1 MAKKKSRK
9 RPARREKGRAGCMWG
24 LINMFDFRQGRFT
37 QKMIS
42 DRKRESGRLSVG
54 DEYSR
59 SRYNLQ
65 TEFQENHKVPDTGCA
80 DKSNGGKIDRGKNDI
95 RRSVRVL
102 MEEEM
107 SEMQRP
113 NRISRTKS
121 NETRSDSGRGRYT
134 EKNLMQENKTY
145 KVAGSHASG
154 SLETDDTH
162 YADIME
168 VYSRNLNSNKELLL
182 KHLHEQKLILV
193 KHIHDVQSDQA
204 EEMASIELPKILER
218 RKVVDDVIISQQ
230 CESLVG
236 SQQLHKHG
244 MSIFFRKKEKIQSNK
259 SLKDSDQDVDHIVL
273 LKPSS
278 SNVQNPKSVVNL
290 STSPHCQNS
299 FRSQGE
305 SERTS
310 FHFSL
315 REMKRRLKQAIG
327 DDKKERRSIS
337 RDGVLHRIPQGFQGL
352 GDTVERIVVD
362 DVKENLCHKT
372 TDNSQRRSE
381 TSAGPQRRENKGKSN
396 GFQLNIGSE
405 VTSSRAYRIQ
415 KEAKKRLADLLSI
428 KDGDMD
434 LQSRLVHK
442 PLGRILSLPDY
453 NLLSPRFSPG
463 RDPRFSPRR
472 EIKCSP
478 TREKEPIFVP
488 QPIKFSSLQKAK
500 QEVTASPLIWSM
512 ENLESSSVTNEESG
526 IELQVPNLI
535 PGLSEGDHDMIS
547 QEGLCIKDDKNPE
560 ARFVGV
566 CLRVQSGFDDTW
578 SKVTSGVSLNGAQ
591 TASTIAVV
599 MPEAVCR
606 QLRGEMQRSTT
617 SCGGGVSNSST
628 GGTSSRDSGRADSSF
643 SSSNY
648 SLNPRRPLL
657 PTPYKLKCDKE
668 SLNSRLGPPDFY
680 PQTPNCPEE
689 TLTREYLQAG
699 YKDSVEGIEEAKEI
713 QLTHLGALPKPNILK
728 CKEAIRKRLR
738 AINESRAQKRKAGQV
753 YGVPLSGSLL
763 SKPGG
768 FPEQR
773 PCGEDFRKKWIEIKP
788 VVTGVSPGVTDKAQ
802 RSELW
807 TKDVIEYLQYLLD
820 DFFPKDGSLPA
831 LQIRDQTLQPVLV
844 GTVQQKADFVQA
856 IPDMGE
862 PSLQF
867 KWWYM
872 VQILQWH
879 NEEGLLLP
887 SLIIDWVL
895 SQLQEKEFLE
905 ALELLLPIIFSVI
918 ETIAL
923 SQTYVRIFVDV
934 ALRFIH
940 DLSPGASS
948 SSDNPRRACIASAMV
963 DILRYL
969 ILAVPDTFVALDC
982 FPLPVCLVVDMI
994 DRKVS
999 FLKVNGAIDKSHHSL
1014 GEYVNMYNSKQEGV
1028 YYRCQSI
1035 GFIISSLQKCA
1046 ANLGKIVN
1054 PGLQGHGVVKIV
1066 QVLDKT
1072 IVQGDVRGAFQCL
1085 FDDQYDGGMQETW
1098 IAEVSPLLRSSMKWI
1113 RTDSLS
1119 MIHSVFFLCEWAT
1132 CDFRD
1137 FRTAPPRNMKFT
1149 GHEDFSNVYVA
1160 VLLLKLKMEDMRS
1173 LSKNQRYL
1181 GAGNIAKVTTAHD
1194 SFVDY
1199 LSGSKNL
1206 KMPAESEDR
1215 SDIFQSPGPLHDI
1228 VVCWLDQHEV
1238 GKGES
1243 FKRLHV
1249 FIMELIRFGIFY
1261 PPAYVR
1267 QLIVSGIMDRNETI
1281 DDQNRQKRH
1290 YQIIKQLPVNLFDV
1304 LEEARIAEVPMLIDA
1319 RHVYKTERR
1328 LILNGLIGG
1337 HSDCL
1342 KADNSTLNY
1351 FMCKPK
1357 DNATVVWDGTTP
1369 SSMDSWRNS
1378 PAVVTDSP
1386 CVRHLK
1392 AKTQIAEMKAAIS
1405 VLLHLPN
1412 SYSAP
1417 LDESQASLKRP
1428 SGSLATKIDLMEG
1441 TLGCDECRKMKR
1453 QKPNDERSS
1462 RQGFLSNHSD
1472 DEDTWWVRKGPKS
1485 IESFK
1490 VELPN
1495 NKSTKQTSRGRQ
1507 KIVRKT
1513 QSLAQLQAARIE
1525 GSQGASTS
1533 HICDNKVVC
1542 PHHKTVTEVETPK
1555 GTDRLRV
1562 SHLGDIGKSLKGL
1575 RWSEKRCI
1583 TVWLIKSIKLLV
1595 EGSEKAAAKVSHSS
1609 GLLCP
1614 DDNNGP
1620 QWILGEEELLSI
1632 LYVLDVSSDLF
1643 AAVKFLLWLFPRVFN
1658 ASSSASHV
1666 GRNILMMPKNKE
1678 YNICEVSEAFI
1689 LSSLQRYENII
1700 VASDLLPEVLSIAM
1714 HRAGAVVASNVRSP
1728 GSLTFLYGRNLLKKY
1743 GNVSSVVK
1751 WVKNFKATCDQRIFA
1766 ELETVRPMGG
1776 DLGFSVGNTNGSED
1790 FDDYI
1795 RQKICGRISRVPG
1808 MKEIVQKHIEEA
1820 VHSLYGR
1827 ERNYFSAATLR
1838 GPGLEKVDDGYHIA
1852 QRIVLGLVDCIR
1864 QNGVSAHEGDL
1875 SLVASAVS
1883 AIVSNVGSVV
1893 AKMPDFTV
1901 NNNFTSFPSTG
1912 SSLYCVRRIIHIHVL
1927 CLRLLKE
1934 ALGERQVQ
1942 VFEITLATEASSTV
1956 SGTLG
1961 PGKALRSQ
1969 FHPDG
1974 LDIQQFIRNS
1984 RSSSNGVSHSVGAF
1998 KVDNSIELYV
2008 HWFMILIG
2016 NCRTVADGLVAALLD
2031 ESYIL
2036 ALSRMQRMLPLSL
2049 VFPPAYSIF
2058 AMVIWRPYILKGNG
2072 ATCEDSQSYQFLSAA
2087 IGDAIR
2093 HPPFRD
2099 VCLRDTCALYD
2110 LLSSDASDSEFAAL
2124 LELHGPDKHMKTMAF
2139 VPLRARLFLSA
2150 IVDSKMP
2157 QFTLLKDDG
2166 SFFSGHHESQSL
2178 ENEKKP
2184 LDQLVHVLDT
2194 LQPAKFH
2201 WQWVELRLLLNEQTL
2216 IEKIEAG
2223 NVSLVDAI
2231 RSMSPKNEDVSL
2243 SENENSFSM
2252 IVMTRLLVRPDA
2264 APLYSEVLHLLGR
2277 SMEEKLLMHVKW
2289 LLAGSDV
2296 LLGRKSIQ
2304 QRLMSVAL
2312 NKRFSIKSQFWKPWG
2327 WSTSTCEATVNR
2339 GEKRKQEAT
2348 SIEEGEF
2355 VEEGIDN
2362 KKSGKIQMPDAEIIS
2377 FSQPHV
2383 TEKALAELVL
2393 PCIDRSSSE
2402 SRIKFA
2408 ADLIKQMN
2416 AIEQQISAFARGASK
2431 QSGIIPSGEGSTQK
2445 GSTRKGIR
2453 GGSPGLGRKLT
2464 GATDSSPPSAA
2475 ALRASMWLRLQF
2487 LLRLLPVIYGDRETS
2502 GKNMRHML
2510 ASVILRLLGSRVVY
2524 EDAELSLFPLARN
2537 YVTKRDM
2544 ESVVEASVG
2553 PSLDFSGDS
2562 LFDRLLYV
2570 LHGLL
2575 SSCKPSWLKPKSA
2588 SKSTI
2593 KSPRDFSISDREL
2606 VETLQLGNL
2615 RAPISSPRSA
2625 TNALGKSKPSP
2636 SQDPDLEFDPWTLL
2650 EDGTG
2655 SMPAAVSGD
2664 HSDLMACSL
2673 LRGAVRMRRTDLT
2686 YIGTV
2691 DDDN

>member
-1 MAKKKSRK
+1 
-9 RPARREKGRAGCMWG
+9 
-24 LINMFDFRQGRFT
+24 
-37 QKMIS
+37 
-42 DRKRESGRLSVG
+42 
-54 DEYSR
+54 
-59 SRYNLQ
+59 
-65 TEFQENHKVPDTGCA
+65 
-80 DKSNGGKIDRGKNDI
+80 
-95 RRSVRVL
+95 
-102 MEEEM
+102 
-107 SEMQRP
+107 
-113 NRISRTKS
+113 
-121 NETRSDSGRGRYT
+121 
-134 EKNLMQENKTY
+134 
-145 KVAGSHASG
+145 
-154 SLETDDTH
+154 
-162 YADIME
+162 
-168 VYSRNLNSNKELLL
+168 
-182 KHLHEQKLILV
+182 
-193 KHIHDVQSDQA
+193 
-204 EEMASIELPKILER
+204 
-218 RKVVDDVIISQQ
+218 
-230 CESLVG
+230 
-236 SQQLHKHG
+236 
-244 MSIFFRKKEKIQSNK
+244 
-259 SLKDSDQDVDHIVL
+259 
-273 LKPSS
+273 
-278 SNVQNPKSVVNL
+278 
-290 STSPHCQNS
+290 
-299 FRSQGE
+299 
-305 SERTS
+305 
-310 FHFSL
+310 
-315 REMKRRLKQAIG
+315 
-327 DDKKERRSIS
+327 
-337 RDGVLHRIPQGFQGL
+337 
-352 GDTVERIVVD
+352 
-362 DVKENLCHKT
+362 
-372 TDNSQRRSE
+372 
-381 TSAGPQRRENKGKSN
+381 
-396 GFQLNIGSE
+396 
-405 VTSSRAYRIQ
+405 
-415 KEAKKRLADLLSI
+415 
-428 KDGDMD
+428 
-434 LQSRLVHK
+434 
-442 PLGRILSLPDY
+442 
-453 NLLSPRFSPG
+453 
-463 RDPRFSPRR
+463 
-472 EIKCSP
+472 
-478 TREKEPIFVP
+478 
-488 QPIKFSSLQKAK
+488 
-500 QEVTASPLIWSM
+500 
-512 ENLESSSVTNEESG
+512 
-526 IELQVPNLI
+526 
-535 PGLSEGDHDMIS
+535 
-547 QEGLCIKDDKNPE
+547 
-560 ARFVGV
+560 
-566 CLRVQSGFDDTW
+566 
-578 SKVTSGVSLNGAQ
+578 
-591 TASTIAVV
+591 

-668 SLNSRLGPPDFY
+668 SLNNRLGPPDFY

-773 PCGEDFRKKWIEIKP
+773 PCGEDFRKKWIEGLSQQHKRLRSLADHVPHGYRKKSLFEVLIRHNVPLLRATWFIKVTYLNQIRP

-807 TKDVIEYLQYLLD
+807 TKDVIEYFQYLLD
-820 DFFPKDGSLPA
+820 EVFSKDGSLPA
-831 LQIRDQTLQPVLV
+831 LQIRDQTLQPVLA
-844 GTVQQKADFVQA
+844 GTVQQKADLVQA

-872 VQILQWH
+872 VRILQWH

-905 ALELLLPIIFSVI
+905 ALEFLLPIIFSVI

-934 ALRFIH
+934 ALHFIH

-948 SSDNPRRACIASAMV
+948 SSDNPRRACIASTMV

-1014 GEYVNMYNSKQEGV
+1014 GEYVNTYNSKQEGV

-1035 GFIISSLQKCA
+1035 GFIISSLQKRA

-1098 IAEVSPLLRSSMKWI
+1098 VAEVSPLLRSSMKWI

-1137 FRTAPPRNMKFT
+1137 FRTAPPKNMKFT
-1149 GHEDFSNVYVA
+1149 GHKDFSNVYVA

-1173 LSKNQRYL
+1173 LSKSQRYL
-1181 GAGNIAKVTTAHD
+1181 GAGNIAKVTTVHD
-1194 SFVDY
+1194 SFGDS

-1206 KMPAESEDR
+1206 KMPDESEDR
-1215 SDIFQSPGPLHDI
+1215 SDVFQSPGPLHDI
-1228 VVCWLDQHEV
+1228 VVCWLDQHDV

-1267 QLIVSGIMDRNETI
+1267 QLIVSGIMDMNETI

-1290 YQIIKQLPVNLFDV
+1290 YQIIKQLPVDLFDV
-1304 LEEARIAEVPMLIDA
+1304 LEEARIVEVPVLIDA

-1328 LILNGLIGG
+1328 LVLNGLIGG
-1337 HSDCL
+1337 HSDRL

-1351 FMCKPK
+1351 FMRKPK

-1386 CVRHLK
+1386 CVRHRK

-1462 RQGFLSNHSD
+1462 LQGYSSNPSD

-1490 VELPN
+1490 VELP

-1533 HICDNKVVC
+1533 HICDSKVVC

-1609 GLLCP
+1609 GLLCS

-1620 QWILGEEELLSI
+1620 QWILGEDELLSI
-1632 LYVLDVSSDLF
+1632 LYLLDVSSDLF

-1658 ASSSASHV
+1658 ASSSAFHV
-1666 GRNILMMPKNKE
+1666 GRNFLMMPKNKE

-1700 VASDLLPEVLSIAM
+1700 VASDSLPEVLSVAI
-1714 HRAGAVVASNVRSP
+1714 HRPGAVVASNVRAP
-1728 GSLTFLYGRNLLKKY
+1728 CSLTFLYGRNLLKKY

-1766 ELETVRPMGG
+1766 ELETVRPMDG

-1852 QRIVLGLVDCIR
+1852 QLIVLGLVDCIR

-1912 SSLYCVRRIIHIHVL
+1912 SSLYCVRRIIHTHVL

-1942 VFEITLATEASSTV
+1942 VFEIALATEASSTV

-1961 PGKALRSQ
+1961 PGKAPRSQ
-1969 FHPDG
+1969 FHPSPDIYDTNQNLSNDILNNSAKVFAGRATKAAMAVSALVIGAVVHGVTNLERMVATFKLRDG

-1984 RSSSNGVSHSVGAF
+1984 RSSSNGVSRSVGAF

-2036 ALSRMQRMLPLSL
+2036 ALSRMQRNLPLSL

-2058 AMVIWRPYILKGNG
+2058 AMVIWRPYILNGNG
-2072 ATCEDSQSYQFLSAA
+2072 ATREDSQLYQYLSAA

-2093 HPPFRD
+2093 HQPFRD

-2157 QFTLLKDDG
+2157 QFTLSKDDG

-2252 IVMTRLLVRPDA
+2252 IVMIRLLVRPDA

-2327 WSTSTCEATVNR
+2327 WSTSTCEPTVNR

-2393 PCIDRSSSE
+2393 PCIDRSSTE
-2402 SRIKFA
+2402 SRFKFA

-2416 AIEQQISAFARGASK
+2416 AIEQQISALARGTSK

-2537 YVTKRDM
+2537 YVTKREM

-2553 PSLDFSGDS
+2553 PSVDFSGDS
-2562 LFDRLLYV
+2562 LFDRLLCV

-2606 VETLQLGNL
+2606 VETLQSELDRMQLPPTIRWRLQSAMPILPPSIPSSISCQPPTMSASAPSSLQSSISNSTPQLGNL
-2615 RAPISSPRSA
+2615 RAHISSARSA

-2636 SQDPDLEFDPWTLL
+2636 SQDPDLESDPWTLL

-2655 SMPAAVSGD
+2655 STPAAVSGD
-2664 HSDLMACSL
+2664 HSDLTACSL
-2673 LRGAVRMRRTDLT
+2673 LVGAVRMRRTDLT